1 MPFGMRNVWH
11 GERHAKLQNG
21 KNAVFLPLWPDR
33 GEESHDRT
41 PRKPVFQGFFRA
53 PHRRLSLRARAR
65 LWTGASTA
73 IYYRAS
79 FNR

>member
-33 GEESHDRT
+33 GEESHASG
-41 PRKPVFQGFFRA
+41 PRKPVFQAFFVSPVTVFPFRPVRGYGPA
-53 PHRRLSLRARAR
+53 PAPLSTIGLRL
-65 LWTGASTA
+65 
-73 IYYRAS
+73 
-79 FNR
+79 